1 MVYDKKIEKKIKKL
15 QTNKK
20 SLFLAYD
27 HGLEHGPDDLPNES
41 INPEYLIKIAENSE
55 IDGFICHKGIAE
67 KYCKNFKK
75 KLILKING
83 KTLLGPKKDPY
94 SPIICSVR
102 YAYELG
108 AYAIGFTNF
117 DGSEFQTKIIE
128 DFQKIQEESREYGL
142 PIISWMY
149 PRGVAI
155 QNDLDKYNLSYSA
168 RIGLE
173 LGSDFIKMK
182 FNGNIDDL
190 KYMKKACGKAKLLL
204 AGGKKEKSTRKILEM
219 IYKTKDLCD
228 GYAFGR
234 NIFKHEKPIELIK
247 AIRDIQIR
255 NKNVD
260 EALKRLENYN

>member
-1 MVYDKKIEKKIKKL
+1 MVYDKETEKKINKL
-15 QTNKK
+15 QTKGK
-20 SLFLAYD
+20 TLFLAYD

-41 INPEYLIKIAENSE
+41 INPEFIVKIAEKSE

-67 KYCKNFKK
+67 KYGRNFKGN
-75 KLILKING
+75 LILKVNG

-94 SPIICSVR
+94 SPIICSVK

-108 AYAIGFTNF
+108 AKAIGFTNF
-117 DGSEFQTKIIE
+117 DGSSFQTRIIE
-128 DFQKIQEESREYGL
+128 DFRNVQEEAREFGL

-155 QNDLDKYNLSYSA
+155 QNDLDRYNLSYSA

-173 LGSDFIKMK
+173 IGSDFIKMK

-190 KYMKKACGKAKLLL
+190 KYMKKACGKLKLIL
-204 AGGKKEKSTRKILEM
+204 AGGKKVNSTRNFLEF
-219 IYKTKDLCD
+219 IYKTKDFCD

-234 NIFKHEKPIELIK
+234 NIIKHEKPIELIK

-255 NKNVD
+255 GKSVD
-260 EALKRLENYN
+260 EALKRLVDY